1 MLFRK
6 NDSDDLFS
14 KLKDDNNDN
23 GDSNPSRSTRA
34 LRIQKRKSTLS
45 FFFFY
50 HRILVEAAHVRKIL
64 LVKLVLLQKDTVV
77 CVHKDSG
84 ERIVTKVF

>member
-1 MLFRK
+1 MIIMIMVIVIPQEAHVLLEYKKGKALF
-6 NDSDDLFS
+6 
-14 KLKDDNNDN
+14 
-23 GDSNPSRSTRA
+23 P
-34 LRIQKRKSTLS
+34 
-45 FFFFY
+45 FFY

-84 ERIVTKVF
+84 ERTVTKVF

>member
-34 LRIQKRKSTLS
+34 LRILKRKSTLS
-45 FFFFY
+45 FFFY

>member
-77 CVHKDSG
+77 FVHKDSG

>member
-6 NDSDDLFS
+6 NEGKALF
-14 KLKDDNNDN
+14 
-23 GDSNPSRSTRA
+23 PF
-34 LRIQKRKSTLS
+34 

-64 LVKLVLLQKDTVV
+64 LVKLGLLQKDTVV
-77 CVHKDSG
+77 FVHKDSG